1 MQTITKNFF
10 FSLRY
15 KLILAILAITF
26 FISLFLAYS
35 SYQILKKKMFEEFL
49 INVET
54 MTKLGSEIINKDE
67 LQYVINEI
75 SNPKRIMTIEQLS
88 VSKEVTNL
96 SKELEFIRSSSPLV
110 RYTYLLLPTNN
121 REIAKQIID
130 SDFFS
135 GSKTSPSFYAD
146 INISVWPEMQEALEK
161 KMITIEKDY
170 TYDYIYKTYSVSG
183 YAPIFNKNNE
193 FLALLG
199 VDMTNALA
207 MSQLQAVTKLS
218 IIVAGA
224 GLFISFCTAVFLGII
239 MTKGI
244 IKLDKI
250 INKFATKDFSV
261 RSNIDSN
268 DEIGRLGFSFN
279 QMADTIQQF
288 ISASTRFVPRDLLKI
303 MKKDSIIEVKLGD
316 HILSNMTVLF
326 ADIRNFTKISDQ
338 MSVEDNFKFI
348 NSYLS
353 CVSPIIRNHKGMI
366 DKYLGDGIMALFPE
380 NVDDSI
386 ESSIAIHKSLK
397 EYNRNKEQSIYPD
410 VNVGIGIHYGPVM
423 VGTVGEHERMDGT
436 VISDTVNLAS
446 RIESLSKFYGSK
458 IIISEDILNLSSKKD
473 IYFTRYLDKVVV
485 LGKIKP
491 IRIFEIC
498 NADDE
503 LALKLKKQSHSFY
516 QEGIDMFYNKEFKEA
531 SVALKKVLDINPSDI
546 PAKSFY
552 EQACAFVIT
561 PPPSDWD
568 GTNILRMK

>member
-1 MQTITKNFF
+1 MHNLTKNFF

-35 SYQILKKKMFEEFL
+35 SYQILKKKLFEEFL
-49 INVET
+49 LNVET
-54 MTKLGSEIINKDE
+54 MTKLGAEIINKEE
-67 LQYVINEI
+67 LQYVVNEI
-75 SNPKRIMTIEQLS
+75 NNPKRTTTIEQLS
-88 VSKEVTNL
+88 MSKDVTSL
-96 SKELEFIRSSSPLV
+96 GKELEFIRSSSPLV
-110 RYTYLLLPTNN
+110 RYTYLLLPTKNP
-121 REIAKQIID
+121 ELAKQIID
-130 SDFFS
+130 SDYFS
-135 GSKTSPSFYAD
+135 GSKTSPGFYAD
-146 INISVWPEMQEALEK
+146 INISIWPEMQEALEK
-161 KMITIEKDY
+161 KMLTIEKNY

-183 YAPIFNKNNE
+183 YAPIFNSKNE

-199 VDMTNALA
+199 IDMTNELA
-207 MSQLQAVTKLS
+207 MGQLQAVTKLS
-218 IIVAGA
+218 ILVAGA
-224 GLFISFCTAVFLGII
+224 GLLISFCTAVFLGVI

-244 IKLDKI
+244 IKLDRI
-250 INKFATKDFSV
+250 INKFASKDFSV

-279 QMADTIQQF
+279 QMAETIQQF

-326 ADIRNFTKISDQ
+326 ADIRNFTKISEQ

-380 NVDDSI
+380 HVDDSI
-386 ESSIAIHKSLK
+386 DSAIAIHQSLK
-397 EYNRNKEQSIYPD
+397 IYNQNKEQSIYPD

-423 VGTVGEHERMDGT
+423 VGTVGEQERMDGT

-446 RIESLSKFYGSK
+446 RIENLSKIYGSK
-458 IIISEDILNLSSKKD
+458 IIVSEDILNLCSKKES
-473 IYFTRYLDKVVV
+473 YFTRYLDKVVV
-485 LGKIKP
+485 VGKIKP

-498 NADDE
+498 NADNE
-503 LALKLKKQSHSFY
+503 SILSLKKQSHPNY
-516 QEGIDMFYNKEFKEA
+516 QQGIDMFYKKEFKEA
-531 SVALKKVLDINPSDI
+531 ATHLKKVLEINPHDL

-552 EQACAFVIT
+552 EQACAFT
-561 PPPSDWD
+561 NNPPPSDWD